1 MRLRARHRVN
11 ESFLRLIV
19 QQRLTARK
27 PQRQRQ
33 PRHRRWSLM
42 DDKRLAPLVADW
54 EPIVADNRLA
64 LAVFKIPVNSGLH
77 LFRRRIFG
85 RSSQFCHA
93 VTTSLS
99 LKFSHYLYAELT
111 FDLTFCVS
119 RDRLSPRASPRRAPL
134 SAAEEPLIWG
144 MLLSCICPILTS
156 PPFWGTLRSESLP
169 PFRAL
174 LSRAEEPSRVVGFLR
189 F

>member
-1 MRLRARHRVN
+1 MSLNAANILSRRV
-11 ESFLRLIV
+11 SP
-19 QQRLTARK
+19 AK
-27 PQRQRQ
+27 
-33 PRHRRWSLM
+33 SM

-99 LKFSHYLYAELT
+99 LKFSHYLFSHYLYAELT

-119 RDRLSPRASPRRAPL
+119 RDKLSSRASPRRAPL

-156 PPFWGTLRSESLP
+156 PPFWGTLRSESLS
-169 PFRAL
+169 PFRAP
-174 LSRAEEPSRVVGFLR
+174 LSRVEEPLLVVGFLR